1 MNVIGL
7 DFGTTNSILSF
18 YNKTNSVESW
28 KMGGSDGKNYIPS
41 ILTFDESDLFIG
53 EEAKNQLKNG
63 NKESYSK
70 FKILLHEKD
79 KVKLANY
86 NYSNKTPKDIAKLY
100 IKTLI
105 ETYKKEQCID
115 RIDSVVITVPEIW
128 LNDDMQGRMIIK
140 EITDELN
147 LPLFKLVS
155 EPVAAGAYFLNNYKE
170 QNQNSFNGHLLVFD
184 YGGGTLDITLL
195 ETTNEHIKVLKRS
208 GQGNNK
214 LEIGKAGALFD
225 EKVVMSLYKT
235 TFGEELQRNT
245 AEFYELV
252 LDFEQNKISSKN
264 IIDKKI
270 EQYNKSK
277 ILDSEIFKIRSD
289 KGTLFVK
296 ASILVETFD
305 VILKNDVI
313 NALKE
318 ITAYFNICGINNN
331 DPSKFRI
338 IMVGGFS
345 NFYLSQMA
353 VKNFFNSKT
362 DSDERF
368 RINFTQED
376 TTLAISKGAAL
387 IANKF
392 VKIDETYPMTIG
404 IVLYR
409 KSTTGELERF
419 IETILTKFEK
429 VNNNSIKYSDEKIR
443 NIGKITIYLD
453 NGNSQYTIKLDKN
466 PESIF
471 PNASIENN
479 KWTIGFNMDK
489 NNFFYLHIKDELGK
503 STKTELGNIIEQYK
517 DCLIVESKNDR

>member
-1 MNVIGL
+1 M
-7 DFGTTNSILSF
+7 
-18 YNKTNSVESW
+18 
-28 KMGGSDGKNYIPS
+28 
-41 ILTFDESDLFIG
+41 
-53 EEAKNQLKNG
+53 
-63 NKESYSK
+63 
-70 FKILLHEKD
+70 
-79 KVKLANY
+79 
-86 NYSNKTPKDIAKLY
+86 
-100 IKTLI
+100 
-105 ETYKKEQCID
+105 
-115 RIDSVVITVPEIW
+115 
-128 LNDDMQGRMIIK
+128 
-140 EITDELN
+140 
-147 LPLFKLVS
+147 
-155 EPVAAGAYFLNNYKE
+155 
-170 QNQNSFNGHLLVFD
+170 
-184 YGGGTLDITLL
+184 
-195 ETTNEHIKVLKRS
+195 
-208 GQGNNK
+208 
-214 LEIGKAGALFD
+214 
-225 EKVVMSLYKT
+225 
-235 TFGEELQRNT
+235 
-245 AEFYELV
+245 
-252 LDFEQNKISSKN
+252 
-264 IIDKKI
+264 
-270 EQYNKSK
+270 
-277 ILDSEIFKIRSD
+277 
-289 KGTLFVK
+289 FVK

-409 KSTTGELERF
+409 KSPTGELERF
-419 IETILTKFEK
+419 IETIFTKFEK

>member
-155 EPVAAGAYFLNNYKE
+155 EPVAAGAYFINNYKE

-252 LDFEQNKISSKN
+252 LDFEQNKIS
-264 IIDKKI
+264 D
-270 EQYNKSK
+270 
-277 ILDSEIFKIRSD
+277 
-289 KGTLFVK
+289 
-296 ASILVETFD
+296 
-305 VILKNDVI
+305 
-313 NALKE
+313 
-318 ITAYFNICGINNN
+318 
-331 DPSKFRI
+331 
-338 IMVGGFS
+338 IM
-345 NFYLSQMA
+345 
-353 VKNFFNSKT
+353 
-362 DSDERF
+362 
-368 RINFTQED
+368 
-376 TTLAISKGAAL
+376 
-387 IANKF
+387 
-392 VKIDETYPMTIG
+392 
-404 IVLYR
+404 
-409 KSTTGELERF
+409 
-419 IETILTKFEK
+419 
-429 VNNNSIKYSDEKIR
+429 
-443 NIGKITIYLD
+443 
-453 NGNSQYTIKLDKN
+453 
-466 PESIF
+466 
-471 PNASIENN
+471 
-479 KWTIGFNMDK
+479 
-489 NNFFYLHIKDELGK
+489 
-503 STKTELGNIIEQYK
+503 
-517 DCLIVESKNDR
+517 

>member
-18 YNKTNSVESW
+18 YNNKTNMVESW

-41 ILTFDESDLFIG
+41 ILTIDESDLFIG
-53 EEAKNQLKNG
+53 DEAKNQLKNG

-79 KVKLANY
+79 KIKLANY
-86 NYSNKTPKDIAKLY
+86 NYSKRTPKDIAKFY

-115 RIDSVVITVPEIW
+115 KIDSMVITVPEIW
-128 LNDDMQGRMIIK
+128 LNDDMQGRMILK
-140 EITDELN
+140 KITDELN
-147 LPLFKLVS
+147 LPLFKLIS
-155 EPVAAGAYFLNNYKE
+155 EPVAAGAYFLNNYKA
-170 QNQNSFNGHLLVFD
+170 QKQNSFNGHLLVFD

-195 ETTNEHIKVLKRS
+195 ETENEHIKILKRS
-208 GQGNNK
+208 GQGNSK
-214 LEIGKAGALFD
+214 IEIGKAGALFD
-225 EKVVMSLYKT
+225 EKVITHLYKS
-235 TFGEELQRNT
+235 TFGEELQKNT

-252 LDFEQNKISSKN
+252 LDFEQDKISSKN

-270 EQYNKSK
+270 EQYSKNKL
-277 ILDSEIFKIRSD
+277 LDSEIFKIRCD
-289 KGTLFVK
+289 RGTLFVK
-296 ASILVETFD
+296 ASTLVETFD
-305 VILKNDVI
+305 SVLKNDV
-313 NALKE
+313 NNSLEE
-318 ITAYFNICGINNN
+318 IASYFNICGINSN

-368 RINFTQED
+368 KTNFTQED
-376 TTLAISKGAAL
+376 ITLAISKGAAL

-392 VKIDETYPMTIG
+392 VKIEETYPMTIG

-409 KSTTGELERF
+409 QSPTGELERF
-419 IETILTKFEK
+419 IETIFAKSDK
-429 VNNNSIKYSDEKIR
+429 VNNNSIKYSNEKIR
-443 NIGKITIYLD
+443 NVGKITIYLD
-453 NGNSQYTIKLDKN
+453 NGSSQYTIKLDKN

-471 PNASIENN
+471 PNASVENN
-479 KWTIGFNMDK
+479 KWTIGFNMDR
-489 NNFFYLHIKDELGK
+489 NNFFYLHIKDEFDK

-517 DCLIVESKNDR
+517 DCLIVDSKND